1 MTAPVGNRPEVRS
14 AVEPRIV
21 ERRRGVE
28 TASHRRRTRR
38 RVALAATVAVFAG
51 AAALAFSPVA
61 DLDRVVVTGTSQLD
75 DDEVAR
81 IAGLEPGRALL
92 AIDLATA
99 RDRLRADPG
108 VAAAAVEREWPGTV
122 RVSIVEERPVAA
134 VLVGDGARVVAVSG
148 RVLRAGIAPDGL
160 PLVEL
165 AGVEVPEEGERLDER
180 AARVVALL
188 ADLRPELAGQL
199 VGVRLDESGDLQ
211 LDVDGGASV
220 RFGPLEDVPAKL
232 LAIETVFD
240 RVVQECLAVLD
251 VREPTR
257 PAVSR
262 ADGCAA
268 PEPTEPLVTPAD
280 EPSDQPGDPIDA
292 TDATDGAEANG
303 EPA

>member
-1 MTAPVGNRPEVRS
+1 MTTPVGNRPEVRS

-38 RVALAATVAVFAG
+38 RVALAAAVAVFAG

-75 DDEVAR
+75 DDGVAR

-99 RDRLRADPG
+99 RDRLLADPG
-108 VAAAAVEREWPGTV
+108 VAAATVEREWPGTV

-134 VLVGDGARVVAVSG
+134 VAVGDGARVVAISG
-148 RVLRAGIAPDGL
+148 RVLGAGVAADGL

-165 AGVEVPEEGERLDER
+165 AGVEVPEEGDRLDER
-180 AARVVALL
+180 ARRVVALL

-199 VGVRLDESGDLQ
+199 VGVRLDDSGDLQ

-268 PEPTEPLVTPAD
+268 PEPTEPLVAPSE
-280 EPSDQPGDPIDA
+280 EPSDESGDPTRP
-292 TDATDGAEANG
+292 TDATDGAGATG